1 MQKKLDVARVRTLK
15 LRTQSFTLGT
25 QNVRIGK
32 VLNENENTLD
42 AYILHV
48 RILLIFCP
56 VPNLSILTGVQTLI

>member
-15 LRTQSFTLGT
+15 LRTQITLGT

-32 VLNENENTLD
+32 VLNENTLN

>member
-1 MQKKLDVARVRTLK
+1 MQKTLDVARVRTLK

-32 VLNENENTLD
+32 VLNENTLN

-48 RILLIFCP
+48 RILLIFCH